1 MDINQLVQENTL
13 LSQQDLVCF
22 VWLEVTVKKVFQLY
36 VLLDQFVTKTA
47 LAPFHMIARK
57 ASIAVLAQLE
67 FVQMIQDS
75 IVTDAQLVITA
86 QQVLQHRHLVLLAP
100 TQMLEVIKI
109 QANVTNVSKACIA
122 PILGLY
128 LLL

>member
-1 MDINQLVQENTL
+1 
-13 LSQQDLVCF
+13 
-22 VWLEVTVKKVFQLY
+22 
-36 VLLDQFVTKTA
+36 
-47 LAPFHMIARK
+47 MIVSK
-57 ASIAVLAQLE
+57 ASIAVLAQFE
-67 FVQMIQDS
+67 FVQMILDS

-86 QQVLQHRHLVLLAP
+86 QQVHHHRNLVRAAP
-100 TQMLEVIKI
+100 TQMLEVITI